1 MNFNNDFSNIVI
13 SLFIDI
19 ENKNRFSNDFNNFC
33 KDKNEDFNNKFCDK
47 SISAFV
53 SEYKL

>member
-1 MNFNNDFSNIVI
+1 MSNFIDNDI
-13 SLFIDI
+13 SLFIN
-19 ENKNRFSNDFNNFC
+19 NKNKDKFSKDFNNFC